1 LEDEANNTN
10 KKRKMDFTI
19 PEQPDDD
26 EELMNLI
33 ENDPM
38 SIADIFK
45 DDEEEL
51 DYVNLELKDL

>member
-1 LEDEANNTN
+1 
-10 KKRKMDFTI
+10 MDFII

-45 DDEEEL
+45 DDEEAE
-51 DYVNLELKDL
+51 DYVNLEL

>member
-1 LEDEANNTN
+1 
-10 KKRKMDFTI
+10 MDFTI

-45 DDEEEL
+45 DDEEEQ